1 MRLSELNLDEFLET
15 AFELLSVP
23 STADRPGELRRALE
37 SVLAGLGPGF
47 TVEHFLSGG
56 KPSALVS
63 LGPTRPHFRILLN
76 GHLDVVPAG
85 DEGFRPRHEGERLT
99 PAVPR
104 T

>member
-1 MRLSELNLDEFLET
+1 MRLPELNLDEFLET

-47 TVEHFLSGG
+47 AVERFFSGG
-56 KPSALVS
+56 KPSALVY
-63 LGPTRPHFRILLN
+63 LGPTRPHFRVLLN

-85 DEGFRPRHEGERLT
+85 ASSSSPAARAIVSS
-99 PAVPR
+99 PAVAR